1 VRRPASWLL
10 IGAVAALGL
19 VAAVDAFRE
28 EPERVSRADTE
39 ATDTPML
46 SGETEPAARLLKKA
60 GVRGI
65 LTYSDEDCR
74 LHAVSL
80 PELERVQA
88 PSFAMC
94 RPATRTRGVTA
105 IDGKVVWAGLGY
117 GTAQVVL
124 SQGALSRAL
133 RPALGIAADAEVGFR
148 AVRAVGLDAGRFVVL
163 ADSASGPRDRVLA
176 AFDGKR
182 VRFVHPARL
191 VGEARAIRPS
201 STGRYYALLGRALP
215 LFTSDGRE
223 VGVPD
228 GLPPAR
234 AVAWSP
240 DDRWTALATRA
251 SVYIFRSETRDP
263 VVRIPIAVR
272 DLDWSSAEDSSSP

>member
-1 VRRPASWLL
+1 MPARD
-10 IGAVAALGL
+10 AHPGL
-19 VAAVDAFRE
+19 A
-28 EPERVSRADTE
+28 
-39 ATDTPML
+39 
-46 SGETEPAARLLKKA
+46 
-60 GVRGI
+60 
-65 LTYSDEDCR
+65 
-74 LHAVSL
+74 
-80 PELERVQA
+80 
-88 PSFAMC
+88 
-94 RPATRTRGVTA
+94 A

-124 SQGALSRAL
+124 SREALSKAL
-133 RPALGIAADAEVGFR
+133 RPALGFGTDAEIGFR
-148 AVRAVGLDAGRFVVL
+148 AVQAVGLDAGRYVVL
-163 ADSASGPRDRVLA
+163 ADSTDVPRDRVLA
-176 AFDGKR
+176 AFEGKQTL
-182 VRFVHPARL
+182 FVHPGWW

-251 SVYIFRSETRDP
+251 SVYVFRSETRDP
-263 VVRIPIAVR
+263 VVRIPLAVR
-272 DLDWSSAEDSSSP
+272 DLDWSSPEDSSAP